1 MKKLVYS
8 ICLLLAASFVFANT
22 QTVLKSRFKT
32 KPPIKTPNMGE
43 EQIGLIVKSATLWIG
58 LPDEPN
64 AMAFL
69 KISEGTKVLI
79 LEHERGFY
87 RINHKEVIGY
97 VEQDKVKIV
106 DLEPVDKEANAEV
119 STEPTKLVHA
129 KVEKNTPNHTPN
141 PKSPKAAP
149 LGDYQVTLE
158 TSLRAAP
165 DHRSKVLTR
174 LPVGGQVQ
182 FLERTDKYWWKVQY
196 EGKTGWAKCA
206 LLKKQ

>member
-1 MKKLVYS
+1 MKKLIYS
-8 ICLLLAASFVFANT
+8 ICLLLAASFAFANSRT
-22 QTVLKSRFKT
+22 ILKSTFET
-32 KPPIKTPNMGE
+32 KPPIKILNSGE
-43 EQIGLIVKSATLWIG
+43 EQIGLIVKAATLWIG
-58 LPDEPN
+58 LPDGPN

-69 KISEGTKVLI
+69 KISEGTKVLV
-79 LEHERGFY
+79 LEQERGFY
-87 RINHKEVIGY
+87 RINHREVIGY

-106 DLEPVDKEANAEV
+106 TPEPAVKEDNAEARI
-119 STEPTKLVHA
+119 EPPKLVHA
-129 KVEKNTPNHTPN
+129 KVEKNTSNHTPT
-141 PKSPKAAP
+141 PKTTKATP

-182 FLERTDKYWWKVQY
+182 FLERTDKYWWKVRY